1 MDEIMKKQPG
11 IFETVIQFDSKKACL
26 AHLENIRRP
35 NGLKC

>member
-11 IFETVIQFDSKKACL
+11 IFETVIQFDSKKPCL
-26 AHLENIRRP
+26 ALLENIRQP